1 MMRPLAIT
9 ALLAAL
15 ASCTGEHK
23 VESPPSPNS
32 VTIGGSDYR
41 IEELLYDTY
50 DILYLDEQE
59 GPGIKVRVMADGA
72 TISAD
77 LPMSGVGTRIDLSS
91 RDKTPVP
98 GDRLFLAGLRI
109 PEGYKEGEYKD
120 AERADKRW
128 SPDQGPFKGW
138 FSISPGEDPDSSDD
152 LVFEWEL
159 TDGNGAVLSKGYI
172 DDHFE
177 PISV

>member
-72 TISAD
+72 TITADIPVSAI
-77 LPMSGVGTRIDLSS
+77 GERIDLSS
-91 RDKTPVP
+91 RNPNPRP
-98 GDRLFLAGLRI
+98 GSLYYTFYVSVDQADDEDYGRLYVRI
-109 PEGYKEGEYKD
+109 QSWISSGNRYG
-120 AERADKRW
+120 
-128 SPDQGPFKGW
+128 GW
-138 FSISPGEDPDSSDD
+138 FSISPGDDPDNPAGM
-152 LVFEWEL
+152 VFEWEL
-159 TDGNGAVLSKGYI
+159 TGDGGATIVSKGYI
-172 DDHFE
+172 NDIFE
-177 PISV
+177 SIAI

>member
-98 GDRLFLAGLRI
+98 GDLYFTFYVSADQVDEEEYGRFYARI
-109 PEGYKEGEYKD
+109 MS
-120 AERADKRW
+120 W